1 MASLCK
7 YCPSLLVHTTISN
20 SPSLNLKVLIR
31 KRRMSLPLQ
40 ANTSPTC
47 LYRQTHAIVIIP
59 KADVPLSARWWLLLW
74 AFLTGE
80 ITAKYRTHIIENF
93 CARDWRWSI
102 IPWGYL
108 YFGKRRLVVCQGLA
122 ISGAWR
128 PGCNQKDNIPWDNIS
143 RSMDMNMDYGHGQYV
158 IRMYVFSLRLIISS
172 GLQESIYC
180 LDFKVYVTRG
190 F

>member
-40 ANTSPTC
+40 ANTSPRC
-47 LYRQTHAIVIIP
+47 LHRQTHAIVIIP

-93 CARDWRWSI
+93 CTRDWRWSI
-102 IPWGYL
+102 IHWGYL
-108 YFGKRRLVVCQGLA
+108 YFGKRGLVVCQGLV

-128 PGCNQKDNIPWDNIS
+128 HGCSQKDNIPRDNTL
-143 RSMDMNMDYGHGQYV
+143 RYMGHGQYV
-158 IRMYVFSLRLIISS
+158 IRMYVFSLRLMISS
-172 GLQESIYC
+172 GLQESISC